1 MNRITEFVEKLFE
14 NVPESEQAA
23 QVKEEITYNLA
34 EKVADLMEEGK
45 SEEDAVNKAIIEFGD
60 IDEIITELEVA
71 KPNTKKQ
78 RELAK
83 VNLGFSIWGSALLII
98 LFVVVNVMYSPD
110 VLWCIFPIFAVLWWP
125 LAMFYFWYRRK
136 AEDK

>member
-1 MNRITEFVEKLFE
+1 MDRITEFVEKLFE

-23 QVKEEITYNLA
+23 QVKEEITYNLE

-60 IDEIITELEVA
+60 MDEIIAELEVA
-71 KPNTKKQ
+71 KPNTKK
-78 RELAK
+78 RRALAK

-98 LFVVVNVMYSPD
+98 LFIVVNLMYSPD

-125 LAMFYFWYRRK
+125 LSMFYFWYRRK

>member
-14 NVPESEQAA
+14 NVPESDQAA

-60 IDEIITELEVA
+60 IDEIIAELEVA
-71 KPNTKKQ
+71 KPNTKKR

-98 LFVVVNVMYSPD
+98 LFIVVNVMYSPD
-110 VLWCIFPIFAVLWWP
+110 VLWCIFPIFGVLWWP

>member
-1 MNRITEFVEKLFE
+1 MGRITEFVEKLFE

-23 QVKEEITYNLA
+23 QVKEEITYNLE

-60 IDEIITELEVA
+60 MDEIIAELEVA
-71 KPNTKKQ
+71 KPNTKK
-78 RELAK
+78 RRALAK
-83 VNLGFSIWGSALLII
+83 VNLGLSIWGSALLII
-98 LFVVVNVMYSPD
+98 LFIVVNVMYSPD

-125 LAMFYFWYRRK
+125 LSMFYFWYRRK